1 MIEIA
6 PVTPERWDD
15 LADLFQRKGPRG
27 GKPVTD
33 SCWCMWWRART
44 GDRERNKR
52 AMEALVREGREPGLL
67 AYEAGVAVGWVSVG
81 PREEFE
87 QLVRS
92 RTYRPPAD
100 ERGVWSL
107 VCFYVPRSLR
117 RQGVMERLIQASVEH
132 ARARG
137 AAVVEAYP
145 VDPDSPSYRY
155 MGFVPVFERAGFEHV
170 GRAGTRRHVMR
181 LRVGDR
187 PGDEAR
193 REPRGEARSG

>member
-107 VCFYVPRSLR
+107 VCFYVHPTAKR
-117 RQGVMERLIQASVEH
+117 RGV
-132 ARARG
+132 ARALLEAAVAYALDRG
-137 AAVVEAYP
+137 ASSVEAYP
-145 VDPDSPSYRY
+145 SEPADY
-155 MGFVPVFERAGFEHV
+155 MGVKDHFETAGF
-170 GRAGTRRHVMR
+170 RPTRTAGKRSVMR
-181 LRVGDR
+181 LA
-187 PGDEAR
+187 AR
-193 REPRGEARSG
+193 AGAD